1 MKLFL
6 AALLFMFA
14 SNQVMATDFTIEMLN
29 KKGKE
34 KMVFSEKI
42 VQIAVGDTI
51 FWKAK
56 SRGHNVEFI
65 NKGGIPKGV
74 SKFKSR
80 VSKDTK
86 FTFKIP
92 GIYAYWC
99 TPHKGLGMIGFV
111 VVGKNTANLDDIKK
125 IRYGGKSKKVFK
137 ALLPTLVKI
146 AKK

>member
-6 AALLFMFA
+6 SAILIMFA
-14 SNQVMATDFTIEMLN
+14 SSQGAAADITVEMLN
-29 KKGKE
+29 KQGKE

-42 VQIAVGDTI
+42 VQIDVGDTV
-51 FWKAK
+51 FWQAK

-65 NKGGIPKGV
+65 KKGGIPEGV
-74 SKFKSR
+74 AKFKSR

-86 FTFKIP
+86 FTFSVP

-111 VVGKNTANLDDIKK
+111 IVGNNTSNLDDIRKV
-125 IRYGGKSKKVFK
+125 RFGGKSKKVFK
-137 ALLPTLVKI
+137 KLLPTLEKI
-146 AKK
+146 AKS